1 MKPLTAF
8 FAVRQPWTTWLPS
21 MPWLGR
27 ALAVAS
33 VAVPLVALAAESSI
47 AFSDPAGD
55 DTGPGSYKYPTNP
68 EYKTHAFDLRKL
80 EVTDKGDEVEFKV
93 TMGASIDDPWNSRDW
108 PDGGGNGF
116 SLQFVQVYI
125 DTDHQKGSG
134 HTSPLPGLGKG
145 NFADDEAWDKVVLI
159 SPQPRTRL
167 SAEVKAKAGAM
178 KARVVVPKSTRAS
191 GKSLIAVVKKSDLG
205 EFSAKWGFNAL
216 VQSNEGFPVGKDIL
230 TRPVN
235 QTAGPHRFGGGDDS
249 DCDPQWMDMLA
260 GKGKGDG
267 SETQA
272 QYSAMKYSCGGKVA
286 SIPMI
291 YAGE

>member
-1 MKPLTAF
+1 MKPM
-8 FAVRQPWTTWLPS
+8 FAVSPVFPS
-21 MPWLGR
+21 WLGR
-27 ALAVAS
+27 ALAVA
-33 VAVPLVALAAESSI
+33 VLAVPLVALAGESALS
-47 AFSDPAGD
+47 FSDPAGD
-55 DTGPGSYKYPTNP
+55 DNGTGAYKYPSNP

-125 DTDHQKGSG
+125 DTDHVKGSG
-134 HTSPLPGLGKG
+134 FTTPLPGLGKAT
-145 NFADDEAWDKVVLI
+145 FADDEAWDKVVLI

-167 SAEVKAKAGAM
+167 SAEVKAKAGALR
-178 KARVVVPKSTRAS
+178 AGVVVPKSTRAS

-205 EFSAKWGFNAL
+205 ELSSKWGFNAI
-216 VQSNEGFPVGKDIL
+216 VQSNEGFPVGRDLL

-235 QTAGPHRFGGGDDS
+235 QTPGPHRFGGGDDS

-267 SETQA
+267 SEVQA
-272 QYSAMKYSCGGKVA
+272 QYSAMKYTCGSKVA
-286 SIPMI
+286 TIPMV
-291 YAGE
+291 YQGE